1 MSFGRRFTMRFAT
14 VTACAAL
21 VGAGTVAASAARTDD
36 PAVRTRA
43 ADCVQQTLDGM
54 STAQRVG
61 QLFMVGVSSTS
72 PTSAQLNMITDDH
85 LGGVYLAGNSTA
97 GVSATKQVTDRLRAA
112 STSAN
117 GAGLWIGTDQEGG
130 QVQRLKGDG
139 FSAIPTALDQGRED
153 PATLTSDAQT
163 WGGELKS
170 AGLNLNL
177 APVLDTVP
185 EDVGTGNQPIGRYDR
200 EYGYTP
206 DVVAAHGAAYLRG
219 EQAAGIQTTA
229 KHFPGLGRADGN
241 TDTTDGVKDTT
252 TTRDDAYLQPFQT
265 AADDGVP
272 LIMVSSAI
280 YTKIDPDRVATF
292 SPTVLTGML
301 RGDLGFNG
309 VIITDSMAAAAV
321 SDTPVGDR
329 AVDFLTAGGTVV
341 LTGNASD
348 VPTMIDAVTAKVGS
362 DSAFADTVTAA
373 AKQVLTTKNQAG
385 LLSCPA

>member
-1 MSFGRRFTMRFAT
+1 MSLGRRYTMRFAT
-14 VTACAAL
+14 VAACAAL
-21 VGAGTVAASAARTDD
+21 AGAGTAGASAARTDG
-36 PAVRTRA
+36 PRTN
-43 ADCVQQTLDGM
+43 ADCVSQTLDGM

-72 PTSAQLNMITDDH
+72 PTSSQLSMITDDH

-97 GVSATKQVTDRLRAA
+97 GVSATKQVTDRLKAA

-130 QVQRLKGDG
+130 QVQRLKGTG
-139 FSAIPTALDQGRED
+139 FSTIPTALDQGQED
-153 PATLTSDAQT
+153 PATLKSDARK

-185 EDVGTGNQPIGRYDR
+185 ADVGTANQPIGRYDR

-206 DVVAAHGAAYLRG
+206 GVVAAHGAAYLQG
-219 EQAAGIQTTA
+219 EQAAGVSTTA

-241 TDTTDGVKDTT
+241 TDTTDGVTDTT
-252 TTRDDAYLQPFQT
+252 TTRDDAYLQPYQ
-265 AADDGVP
+265 AAVDDGGP

-280 YTKIDPDRVATF
+280 YTKIDPDHVATF

-301 RGDLGFNG
+301 RGDLGFTG

-321 SDTPVGDR
+321 SDTPVGER

-341 LTGNASD
+341 LTGNPSD
-348 VPTMIDAVTAKVGS
+348 VPTMIDAVTAEIGS
-362 DSAFADTVTAA
+362 DSSFADTVNAA

-385 LLSCPA
+385 LLSCSA